1 MVFPLPHITSRA
13 IAGGCRNRART
24 IASGDPDGP
33 HTARRPA
40 LHAGLG
46 FRSPRDNVPLGL
58 CAAIGF
64 RSCSSLRCCHPLLR
78 PLRSRGSDREA
89 DLQSTPRALLTE
101 TAHICETSQI
111 RGVGHRNFLWQG
123 GGTTTLLEMRIFDFS
138 RPKLR
143 VLAKSNASHMQV
155 AQNRAVPRGFV
166 RPRRTP
172 VWLGD
177 AGGG

>member
-123 GGTTTLLEMRIFDFS
+123 GGTTTLLEMRMFDFS
-138 RPKLR
+138 RPGLR
-143 VLAKSNASHMQV
+143 VFSEFDSEMQW
-155 AQNRAVPRGFV
+155 FESS
-166 RPRRTP
+166 RPKRT
-172 VWLGD
+172 VCL
-177 AGGG
+177 